1 MMRMNRLTLAVLMAL
16 PVPALADGVT
26 GLGTALL
33 TDATPRAEFSTME
46 AAREGTG
53 VTLILPDPSVPG
65 DVRILH
71 ATLGATLPDAEAE
84 SGGLVAFALPVVPGA
99 SGVGFALID
108 PSPEIAVT
116 GGALRVDVTGD
127 GVAET
132 LTVCLTT
139 EGVHLSAV
147 DDKGAEV
154 WQGYQP
160 LGYDVEPTCP

>member
-1 MMRMNRLTLAVLMAL
+1 MHMNRLTLAALMAL
-16 PVPALADGVT
+16 PVPALADGAT
-26 GLGTALL
+26 GLGMALL
-33 TDATPRAEFSTME
+33 IDATPRAEFSTME

-84 SGGLVAFALPVVPGA
+84 SGGLVTFALPVVPGVP
-99 SGVGFALID
+99 GIGFALID
-108 PSPEIAVT
+108 PSPGITVT

-127 GVAET
+127 GVPET
-132 LTVCLTT
+132 LSACLTT
-139 EGVHLSAV
+139 EGVQLSAV
-147 DDKGAEV
+147 DDKGEYV